1 MIYSLPP
8 SIFPSLDCSSSRG
21 RDWEEE
27 SERCQRVSHVPD
39 CLFVVGGA
47 PNLTQVQAGF
57 ISCLW
62 SSGSEV
68 QAIPGGDIWLYHG
81 SLLC

>member
-1 MIYSLPP
+1 MIYSLLS
-8 SIFPSLDCSSSRG
+8 SIFPSSDCSSSRG

-27 SERCQRVSHVPD
+27 SERCQRVSHVPG

-47 PNLTQVQAGF
+47 PNLTHVQDGF

-68 QAIPGGDIWLYHG
+68 QGIPGGDI
-81 SLLC
+81 

>member
-1 MIYSLPP
+1 MIYSLLP
-8 SIFPSLDCSSSRG
+8 SIFPSLDWSSSRG

-27 SERCQRVSHVPD
+27 LERCQRVSHAPG
-39 CLFVVGGA
+39 CLSVVGGA
-47 PNLTQVQAGF
+47 PNLTHVQDGF

-68 QAIPGGDIWLYHG
+68 QGIPGGDI
-81 SLLC
+81 